1 MKNYLDL
8 KDIYTLFETVQ
19 KSEIFED
26 QKMMA
31 DLVPKYNISEIIKMY
46 EKKKDS
52 PDFVL
57 KDFILENFIVSE
69 SVKDEMKLQKK
80 ALAID
85 EHIEKLWDELSRV
98 ASENKGTLLMLPK
111 PYIVPGGRFNEFF
124 YWDSYFIMLGLQCSG
139 RLQMMKN
146 IVENCSY
153 LIENFGFV
161 PNASRSYFLSRSQ
174 PPYFSM
180 MLDLIFETTND
191 KNVYIKYFET
201 MQKEYEF
208 WMAGSE
214 ETDNGCAVK
223 RAVKTK
229 SGDILNRYYD
239 DENKPRPESYMIDV
253 KDAKT
258 SGNAEFFRNIRAACE
273 SGWDFSSRWFKD
285 GETIQNIHT
294 LDLAQVDLNC
304 LLWHLESTLS
314 KTAKLKGD
322 LELEKKYGDYAVKR
336 KFNIQKYFW
345 DHEEGIYKDFDF
357 QNNKISPSEHI
368 AALYPLFFGL
378 STKRQSEYVAENL
391 VNKFLKPGG
400 LITTTNESGQQW
412 DFPNAWAPYQ
422 WIGFIAM
429 KNYNFN
435 DIASRIKNNW
445 CSNVERV
452 YENTGKLME
461 KYNAMDIHSIAGGG
475 EYPNQ
480 DGFGWT
486 NGVYSK
492 LKRSK

>member
-124 YWDSYFIMLGLQCSG
+124 YWDSYFIMLGLQCSE

-273 SGWDFSSRWFKD
+273 SG
-285 GETIQNIHT
+285 
-294 LDLAQVDLNC
+294 
-304 LLWHLESTLS
+304 
-314 KTAKLKGD
+314 
-322 LELEKKYGDYAVKR
+322 
-336 KFNIQKYFW
+336 
-345 DHEEGIYKDFDF
+345 
-357 QNNKISPSEHI
+357 
-368 AALYPLFFGL
+368 
-378 STKRQSEYVAENL
+378 
-391 VNKFLKPGG
+391 
-400 LITTTNESGQQW
+400 
-412 DFPNAWAPYQ
+412 
-422 WIGFIAM
+422 
-429 KNYNFN
+429 
-435 DIASRIKNNW
+435 
-445 CSNVERV
+445 
-452 YENTGKLME
+452 
-461 KYNAMDIHSIAGGG
+461 
-475 EYPNQ
+475 
-480 DGFGWT
+480 
-486 NGVYSK
+486 
-492 LKRSK
+492 